1 MKKHIFIILFLI
13 GMIFCQDSNV
23 GISPSYIASFGSVTM
38 NNKVYNQISFT
49 PEIPISKKIGLGLE
63 FYLYFDE
70 NGELY
75 GENWD
80 FSSSESTFKTL
91 IDKIK
96 YLRYGQPIDD
106 VYFRIGSLPDVTF
119 GYGILVGGYSN
130 SMDYPQSRRV
140 GFDFRYTFSDF
151 RLEIVHSDLKEIA
164 SPSLFGIRGVI
175 PFAEKFNM
183 GISLITDLN
192 QINGLIDTDD
202 DGFPDFIDD
211 FPDDEEYWSSIQTTI
226 DDLNNTLS
234 SCEDLQNCDYDGDG
248 TYESISEIQELI
260 TYYEGQVPS
269 DLAQVTEKDEIS
281 GIGIDFSYAINDR
294 WVIYS
299 EFAHLIGET
308 QNPYDELTNPD
319 AFSDY
324 DVDLGYGVIPFG
336 MIGRLGE
343 NYEVTFTMDLRQ
355 CSDKFV
361 FQYWNQN
368 YDHNRVMVNGS
379 QLATKESQLYN
390 YGNLKGLNI
399 GITANIIKS
408 LKFSMSYLHMIGDV
422 WDGTKYIEDKNNS
435 FYTGFEIDTSI
446 IPKVRV
452 AELYYQQLNTP
463 NPFDFEVNEN
473 TLIGLNIGID
483 IADNM
488 ALIFK
493 GRQTYICE
501 LETCNDNDDWKPIRN
516 TQIETSI
523 YF

>member
-1 MKKHIFIILFLI
+1 MNRVYIIFLFSLNLLLT
-13 GMIFCQDSNV
+13 QD
-23 GISPSYIASFGSVTM
+23 ISPSYIASFGSVTM

-49 PEIPISKKIGLGLE
+49 PEIPISQKIGLGLE

-80 FSSSESTFKTL
+80 FSTSESTFKTL

-96 YLRYGQPIDD
+96 YFRYGQPIDD
-106 VYFRIGSLPDVTF
+106 VYFRIGSLPNVTF
-119 GYGILVGGYSN
+119 GYGIMVGNYSN

-140 GFDFRYTFSDF
+140 GFDFRYSFSDF
-151 RLEIVHSDLKEIA
+151 RLEIIHSDLKEIS
-164 SPSLFGIRGVI
+164 SPSVFGIRTVI
-175 PFAEKFNM
+175 PFANKFNM

-192 QINGLIDTDD
+192 QVSGLLDTDN
-202 DGFPDFIDD
+202 DGFPDYLDD
-211 FPDDEEYWSSIQTTI
+211 FPNDDKYWSTIQTTI
-226 DDLNNTLS
+226 DNLNNTLVL
-234 SCEDLQNCDYDGDG
+234 CENLELCDYDNDG
-248 TYESISEIQELI
+248 QQESISEIHDLI
-260 TYYEGQVPS
+260 LFYEDQVP
-269 DLAQVTEKDEIS
+269 DALEKVREKDNIS
-281 GIGIDFSYAINDR
+281 GLGVDFSYYINDR
-294 WVIYS
+294 WTIYS
-299 EFAHLIGET
+299 EFAHLIGKT
-308 QNPYDELTNPD
+308 MNPYNEDQLEYEDFDRN
-319 AFSDY
+319 
-324 DVDLGYGVIPFG
+324 LGYGIVPFG
-336 MIGRLGE
+336 MIGRLGK

-355 CSDKFV
+355 CSDRFV

-368 YDHNRVMVNGS
+368 YDHNRVMVQGS
-379 QLATKESQLYN
+379 QLITKESQLFR

-399 GITANIIKS
+399 GLTANIVKY
-408 LKFSMSYLHMIGDV
+408 LQFSINYLHMVGEI
-422 WDGTKYIEDKNNS
+422 WDDDSNKYIDDENNS

-452 AELYYQQLNTP
+452 AELYYQQLNTS
-463 NPFDFEVNEN
+463 NPFEFNINQN
-473 TLIGLNIGID
+473 TLVGLNIGID

-501 LETCNDNDDWKPIRN
+501 IEKCDSNDDWTPVRN